1 MMPQKSLLF
10 AETCYLS
17 KKKKYYLDE
26 WLKDFPSQW
35 SGQEKGKIVCSRVTY
50 LEFFRSGE
58 LLVVPRITMRDNKRN
73 YVADTWWFVLCC
85 VSFFSR
91 STSYIHEVRF
101 NDTVCIYAYDISA
114 LRSRA
119 RARAQTLRPRDILAA
134 TFARVSPVSRWLAAK
149 FRPFRRRVLAR
160 LSFVPRYPSFLRRNK
175 ERL

>member
-119 RARAQTLRPRDILAA
+119 RARANTPPSRYTRSNVRASLAGLAVTRGEVQTVQTARTRPSVLRSALPFIL
-134 TFARVSPVSRWLAAK
+134 T
-149 FRPFRRRVLAR
+149 
-160 LSFVPRYPSFLRRNK
+160 
-175 ERL
+175 